1 VTGWPLVGQA
11 FLSFAVRSRHPPLPG
26 SAGTHPD
33 RAIVLVTAIS
43 SGVAAAI
50 HASATGPHFEQSPL
64 FAGAFAAMAVAQGGW
79 MILIFVVPSRRRYLA
94 GAWLNGA
101 VVLIW
106 LVSRTVGLP
115 VGPDPWVAEP
125 VGAMDATATLAELL
139 AVVGSL
145 VLAWRMDPD
154 ASRLSGPAVPPAL
167 IRVGFGLLVSG
178 FAASLVS
185 HASPGAHDFGS
196 QACCGPVV
204 GHLVIIAG
212 MLATLAGVL
221 TAAVRGGTR
230 PQRRRTS

>member
-1 VTGWPLVGQA
+1 VRQAVLARGVRTRQALLPRAVGA
-11 FLSFAVRSRHPPLPG
+11 HPRAAEALALGAAV
-26 SAGTHPD
+26 A
-33 RAIVLVTAIS
+33 

-50 HASATGPHFEQSPL
+50 HSGAIGAHLEESRL
-64 FAGAFAAMAVAQGGW
+64 FAASFGAMALAQGGW

-101 VVLIW
+101 VVFVW
-106 LVSRTVGLP
+106 LLSRTVGLP
-115 VGPDPWVAEP
+115 LGPDPWVAEP

-145 VLAWRMDPD
+145 HLASKMDPN
-154 ASRLSGPAVPPAL
+154 ASRLSGPAVPSAL

-185 HASPGAHDFGS
+185 HTSPGAHDFGS
-196 QACCGPVV
+196 QACCEPGAV
-204 GHLVIIAG
+204 GHLIILAG

-221 TAAVRGGTR
+221 TVAVRGGTR